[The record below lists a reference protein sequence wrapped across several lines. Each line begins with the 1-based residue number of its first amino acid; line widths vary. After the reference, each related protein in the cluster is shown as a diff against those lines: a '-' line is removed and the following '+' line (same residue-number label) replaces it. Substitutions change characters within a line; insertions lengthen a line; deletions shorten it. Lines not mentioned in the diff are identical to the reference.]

1 MEITYLGHAG
11 MRVEEHGFRLLMDP
25 WLARQGAF
33 LGSWFQ
39 FPSNH
44 HLDVPRLLDCEWV
57 TVSHEHMDHMDAW
70 VLSQLPASTR
80 VLIPTYP
87 SPRLRRRLARA
98 GVRNVVEVP
107 SWQRIPLNDRGDW
120 LTFIPEECPKL
131 HDAGVLVHAG
141 GATLLHCNDAR
152 LSVAQVRRARLEAGD
167 RLDLMAVQMSGAN
180 WHPVC
185 YEYPEEVI
193 RRISAERRIGK
204 FKSVA
209 RLVGSTSPTLALP
222 FAGPPCFLDPT
233 LAHHN
238 RWIPEPGRF
247 PDQEQAATWLARTLQ
262 RQRVQYWMPGD
273 RYEPLSGLLKRD
285 PHWSDFS
292 YSKIDGYLEAYAAA
306 RRSDLERMYAAHPS
320 PGADLGERFA
330 EHFARLGELS
340 PFFLHHID
348 MTLRFEVEGP
358 GGGRFDVQLGPRRVR
373 VDLRGT
379 AKSVQYGFRVHSRW
393 LDPVIR
399 GEIGWEDLM
408 LSLRFSAWRDPDIF
422 NDYMLLFFK
431 HADVQA
437 LAAIEAYET
446 GRNLQ
451 DERVV
456 VSSPQGRYEISR
468 YCPHRGQ
475 DFSEGGL
482 IEGGTIRC
490 LAHNLRFDLD
500 TGACLNAVR
509 SDPIATRRLDGA
521 EGSHAANDEAVEVGR
536 ARAGS

>member
-1 MEITYLGHAG
+1 VEITYLGHAG
-11 MRVEEHGFRLLMDP
+11 MRVEEDGFRLLMDP
-25 WLARQGAF
+25 WLSRQGAF

-44 HLDVPRLLDCEWV
+44 HLDLRRLLDCEWV

-87 SPRLRRRLARA
+87 SLRLRQRLARA
-98 GVRNVVEVP
+98 GVRNVIEVP
-107 SWQRIPLNDRGDW
+107 PWERVRLNDRGDW

-152 LSVAQVRRARLEAGD
+152 LSVAQVRRAYLEAGG
-167 RLDLMAVQMSGAN
+167 RLDVMAVQMSGAN
-180 WHPVC
+180 WHPIC
-185 YEYPEEVI
+185 YDYPEEVI
-193 RRISAERRIGK
+193 RRISAEKRIGK

-209 RLVGSTSPTLALP
+209 RLVGTTSPALAVP
-222 FAGPPCFLDPT
+222 FAGPPCFLDST

-247 PDQEQAATWLARTLQ
+247 PDQEQATTWLARTLK

-273 RYEPLSGLLKRD
+273 RYQPLSGRLQPD
-285 PHWSDFS
+285 PRWSGFS
-292 YSKIDGYLEAYAAA
+292 YSEIDGYLESYAAA
-306 RRSDLERMYAAHPS
+306 HRRDLEQVYAAHPS
-320 PGADLGERFA
+320 PDDDFGERFA

-340 PFFLHHID
+340 PYFLRRID

-373 VDLRGT
+373 VDLRGR
-379 AKSVQYGFRVHSRW
+379 ARSVQYEFRVQSRW

-408 LSLRFSAWRDPDIF
+408 LSLRFSARREPDIF
-422 NDYMLLFFK
+422 NDYMLVFFK
-431 HADVQA
+431 HADVRA

-446 GRNLQ
+446 ERNLQ
-451 DERVV
+451 KERVV

-475 DFSEGGL
+475 DFSEGGVV
-482 IEGGTIRC
+482 EGGTIRC
-490 LAHNLRFDLD
+490 LAHNLRFDLE
-500 TGACLNAVR
+500 TGTCLNAVR
-509 SDPIATRRLDGA
+509 SEPIATRRLDAA
-521 EGSHAANDEAVEVGR
+521 EGSNVERHEPVKAGR
-536 ARAGS
+536 TGG

>member
-1 MEITYLGHAG
+1 VEITYLGHAG
-11 MRVEEHGFRLLMDP
+11 MRVEEDGFRLLMDP
-25 WLARQGAF
+25 WLSRQGAF

-44 HLDVPRLLDCEWV
+44 HLDLRRLLDCEWV
-57 TVSHEHMDHMDAW
+57 TVSHEHMDHLDAW
-70 VLSQLPASTR
+70 VLSQLPASTP

-107 SWQRIPLNDRGDW
+107 SWQRVRLNDRGDW

-152 LSVAQVRRARLEAGD
+152 LSVAQVRRACLEAGG
-167 RLDLMAVQMSGAN
+167 RLDVMAVQMSGAN
-180 WHPVC
+180 WHPIC
-185 YEYPEEVI
+185 YDYPEEVI
-193 RRISAERRIGK
+193 RRISAEKRIGK

-209 RLVGSTSPTLALP
+209 RLVGSTSPALAVP

-247 PDQEQAATWLARTLQ
+247 PDQEQAATWLARTLK
-262 RQRVQYWMPGD
+262 RQRVRYFMPGD
-273 RYEPLSGLLKRD
+273 RYHPLSGRLEPD
-285 PHWSDFS
+285 PHWSGFS
-292 YSKIDGYLEAYAAA
+292 YSEIDGYLESYAAA
-306 RRSDLERMYAAHPS
+306 RRADLERVYAAHPS
-320 PGADLGERFA
+320 PGDDFGERFA
-330 EHFARLGELS
+330 DHFARLGELS
-340 PFFLHHID
+340 PYFLRRID

-358 GGGRFDVQLGPRRVR
+358 GGGRFDVHLGPQRVR
-373 VDLRGT
+373 VDLRGR
-379 AKSVQYGFRVHSRW
+379 ARSVQYQFRVQSRW

-408 LSLRFSAWRDPDIF
+408 LSLRFSARRDPDIF
-422 NDYMLLFFK
+422 NDYMLVFFK
-431 HADVQA
+431 HADARA

-446 GRNLQ
+446 DRNLQ
-451 DERVV
+451 QERVV

-475 DFSEGGL
+475 DFSEGGVV
-482 IEGGTIRC
+482 EGGTIRC
-490 LAHNLRFDLD
+490 LAHNLRFDLE

-509 SDPIATRRLDGA
+509 SEPIVTRRLDAA
-521 EGSHAANDEAVEVGR
+521 EGPGRERHEPVEAGR
-536 ARAGS
+536 TGG

>member
-1 MEITYLGHAG
+1 VEITYLGHAG

-25 WLARQGAF
+25 WLSRQGAF

-44 HLDVPRLLDCEWV
+44 HLDLRRVLDCEWV

-107 SWQRIPLNDRGDW
+107 SWQRVRLNDRGDW

-152 LSVAQVRRARLEAGD
+152 LSVAQVRRACMEAGG
-167 RLDLMAVQMSGAN
+167 RLDVMAVQMSGAN
-180 WHPVC
+180 WHPIC
-185 YEYPEEVI
+185 YNYSEEAI
-193 RRISAERRIGK
+193 RRISAEKRIGK

-247 PDQEQAATWLARTLQ
+247 PDQEQAATWLARTLK
-262 RQRVQYWMPGD
+262 RQTVQYWMPGD
-273 RYEPLSGLLKRD
+273 RYQPLSGRLERD
-285 PHWSDFS
+285 PRWSDFS
-292 YSKIDGYLEAYAAA
+292 YSEIDGYLESYAEAH
-306 RRSDLERMYAAHPS
+306 RPDLEQIYAAHPS
-320 PGADLGERFA
+320 PGDDFGERFA
-330 EHFARLGELS
+330 EHFARLGELNS
-340 PFFLHHID
+340 FFLDRIG
-348 MTLRFEVEGP
+348 MTLRFDIEGP

-373 VDLRGT
+373 VDLRGRT
-379 AKSVQYGFRVHSRW
+379 RSAQYGFRVESRW

-399 GEIGWEDLM
+399 GQIGWEDLM

-422 NDYMLLFFK
+422 NDYMLMFFK
-431 HADVQA
+431 HADAQA

-446 GRNLQ
+446 QRNLQ
-451 DERVV
+451 QERVV

-475 DFSEGGL
+475 DFSEGGVV
-482 IEGGTIRC
+482 EGGTIRC
-490 LAHNLRFDLD
+490 LAHNLQFDLE
-500 TGACLNAVR
+500 TGVCLNAVR
-509 SDPIATRRLDGA
+509 SDPIVTRRLDDTDDSTGGRNEPVDA
-521 EGSHAANDEAVEVGR
+521 GR
-536 ARAGS
+536 ARA